1 MTLGQYSRSG
11 THSRRS
17 HTVCLPA
24 AVVPSCQPFCH
35 TRPTSCTSALHPFIF
50 IHFAAAH
57 SRNAA
62 PPAAYSRRLLLTA
75 AAINGGHALPAG
87 GSGLRLLVRCVR
99 SDGRL
104 LGGLLFSEYLSTYV
118 EDICIHTNRS
128 SKFQNPLSVAMGQT
142 TPFSF
147 SIVFRCS
154 RHNSIPCLV
163 PTRIPRII
171 PTR

>member
-1 MTLGQYSRSG
+1 MSLGRYSRSA
-11 THSRRS
+11 THSR
-17 HTVCLPA
+17 HAVKVCLPA
-24 AVVPSCQPFCH
+24 VPSCLPFCH